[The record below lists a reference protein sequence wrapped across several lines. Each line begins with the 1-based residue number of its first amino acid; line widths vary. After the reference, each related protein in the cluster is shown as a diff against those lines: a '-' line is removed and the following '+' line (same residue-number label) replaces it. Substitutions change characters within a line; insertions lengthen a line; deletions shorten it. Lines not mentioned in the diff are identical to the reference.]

1 MRRWAHRTTWRRSC
15 CWARA
20 TARRWTGGAWARS
33 CSSSS
38 PACRPSTPTGPRRAP
53 RAAAPAAWPPRRRAR
68 PSGVRGGRCC
78 ARRAPTRRGT
88 GERGARSAHCGRGA
102 RAQSSTGRSEAG
114 CAASAAGGR
123 STARAALKPA
133 AASVLGHLGKES
145 EAIAKPC
152 RHCRAGHLRQHPGP
166 AHRVA
171 GRRGRP
177 VGRRPRPGRSPA
189 AARPGAAPGGARR
202 RRGAPRPRAPPPP
215 GGAGC
220 CLRALHGRRQACACI
235 CIARVEENRQCHAE
249 LCCDQVQGIH
259 GRRLAA
265 PLIRRVPRRTCTGS
279 RVLHAPYPFEKRLT
293 AAAGGVAPG
302 LAHRP

>member
-68 PSGVRGGRCC
+68 PRACAAGAAVRVERRLGVGRASAVLGQRTAGA
-78 ARRAPTRRGT
+78 AR
-88 GERGARSAHCGRGA
+88 ARSRPPGA
-102 RAQSSTGRSEAG
+102 ARL
-114 CAASAAGGR
+114 AARPAPLAGR

-171 GRRGRP
+171 GRRGRA
-177 VGRRPRPGRSPA
+177 VGRRPRPGRPPA

-220 CLRALHGRRQACACI
+220 CLRALSRPPSGMRMHFAH
-235 CIARVEENRQCHAE
+235 VKENRQYHAE
-249 LCCDQVQGIH
+249 LCCDEVQGIH
-259 GRRLAA
+259 GCRLAA
-265 PLIRRVPRRTCTGS
+265 PLIRRVPRRMCTGS
-279 RVLHAPYPFEKRLT
+279 RVLHVP
-293 AAAGGVAPG
+293 
-302 LAHRP
+302 